1 MNKKDSK
8 NDPKK
13 DPKKG
18 SPTPTAK
25 AGTPSQ
31 GIKPQPVANT
41 PKANT
46 PANNTPQAPKIT
58 PTPNIT
64 VVTPPGTQ
72 TPTPNKFSWGG

>member
-8 NDPKK
+8 TDT
-13 DPKKG
+13 KKG

-25 AGTPSQ
+25 TGTPSK
-31 GIKPQPVANT
+31 GIKPQPVASTPTPKTNT
-41 PKANT
+41 PT
-46 PANNTPQAPKIT
+46 PANNTPQAPKTT